1 MHTSNRN
8 NFSHTSFLLPFVIQK
23 SIFTTEIFS
32 SNKNKIEMVKKI
44 IALFSLTV
52 TVLLSFQ
59 FSFAQTNKQTCIAGA
74 LKVYLDCPYCDED
87 FMRTEINCVNFV
99 RDPVQADVHLLIT
112 KEYTA
117 SGGSNYTLYYLGQQ
131 IFQNENDTLYFTANS
146 TNTSDETRKGLTQII
161 SIGLMRYVAHTTM
174 ASKITIT
181 SPQEDT
187 ATVTQKDTVDHWR
200 SWVFSIGGNGNWNG
214 EKQSTSGSYNGNIS
228 ADKVTAKM
236 KLNTYI
242 SMNYDK
248 SIYKLDDTTEFI
260 NESNS
265 KYAGASY
272 VKSLN
277 KHWSTGLIADYSAST
292 YENLKWALSTGPA
305 LEFDVFPYSQSNRKL
320 WTFYYEIQ
328 YQTGE
333 YNDTTIFNKL
343 KESVVQQK
351 LRSSIRFKQKWGSA
365 NFTVSGSAYLHDFT
379 KNRMNVSG
387 SASIRLFEG
396 LSLDFYG
403 SFSIIHDQI
412 SLPKSGASQ
421 EEILL
426 QIKQLQ
432 TNYRYYGSVGLSYQF
447 GSIYN
452 NIVNPRFSH
461 NSFNF

>member
-1 MHTSNRN
+1 
-8 NFSHTSFLLPFVIQK
+8 
-23 SIFTTEIFS
+23 
-32 SNKNKIEMVKKI
+32 MVKKI
-44 IALFSLTV
+44 TKIFLLPVALLF
-52 TVLLSFQ
+52 SFQ
-59 FSFAQTNKQTCIAGA
+59 FSFAQSNKQTCIAGA

-112 KEYTA
+112 REFTA

-432 TNYRYYGSVGLSYQF
+432 TNYRYYGSIGLSYQF

-452 NIVNPRFSH
+452 NIVNPRF
-461 NSFNF
+461 NSGNMYF

>member
-1 MHTSNRN
+1 
-8 NFSHTSFLLPFVIQK
+8 
-23 SIFTTEIFS
+23 
-32 SNKNKIEMVKKI
+32 MVKKF
-44 IALFSLTV
+44 IALLSLTV
-52 TVLLSFQ
+52 TLLFSFQ

-87 FMRTEINCVNFV
+87 FTRTEINCVNFV

-112 KEYTA
+112 TEYTA
-117 SGGSNYTLYYLGQQ
+117 SGGSIYTLYYLGQQ
-131 IFQNENDTLYFTANS
+131 TFQNENDTLYYTANS
-146 TNTSDETRKGLTQII
+146 NNTSDETRKGLTQII
-161 SIGLMRYVAHTTM
+161 SIGLMRYVAHTSM
-174 ASKITIT
+174 ASKITIS
-181 SPQEDT
+181 SPQENT
-187 ATVTQKDTVDHWR
+187 TTVTQKDTVDHWR

-214 EKQSTSGSYNGNIS
+214 EKQSTSGSFNGNIS

-236 KLNTYI
+236 KLNFYTGI
-242 SMNYDK
+242 NYNK
-248 SIYKLDDTTEFI
+248 SIYKFDDTTEFV

-277 KHWSTGLIADYSAST
+277 KHWSTGLIVEHSSSIYD
-292 YENLKWALSTGPA
+292 NIKWVVSTGPA
-305 LEFDVFPYSQSNRKL
+305 LEFDVFPYAQSNRKL

-328 YQTGE
+328 YMTGE

-343 KESVVQQK
+343 KQSVVQQR
-351 LRSSIRFKQKWGSA
+351 LRSSMRFKQKWGST
-365 NFTVSGSAYLHDFT
+365 NFTVSASNFLYDFS
-379 KNRMNVSG
+379 KNSLNVSG

-396 LSLDFYG
+396 LSLDLYG

-426 QIKQLQ
+426 QIKQLE
-432 TNYRYYGSVGLSYQF
+432 TNFRYYGSVGLSYQF

-452 NIVNPRFSH
+452 NIVNPRF
-461 NSFNF
+461 NSNSYNF